1 MSTTSSLI
9 KSWVPDKVA
18 VALLALAM
26 FPHLMLLS
34 MFNLNS
40 TFTASFLE
48 MEVEDLQFMFSLG
61 YALIVCALFLHS
73 RLFRAMNVLLYLLV
87 MTSPNILS
95 ILP

>member
-40 TFTASFLE
+40 TFTASFL
-48 MEVEDLQFMFSLG
+48 VDGSGGFAVYVFFG
-61 YALIVCALFLHS
+61 VCAYCLCS
-73 RLFRAMNVLLYLLV
+73 
-87 MTSPNILS
+87 LS
-95 ILP
+95 A